1 MLAEIF
7 EKLGWVICTNKMP
20 HIITFNSRNFPYLLF
35 FFLLTRL
42 RYNIINSWKQWIDNN
57 WIQIK
62 ITHRTVDSM
71 VFVVLIAT
79 LIIIIKWIIT
89 TRGKKRLLVIL
100 GSLTRGSSYKKTVFF
115 LFIAMFDKNCNL
127 CLFLIPSLKDNYC
140 WLDGYQSLSRPLWN

>member
-20 HIITFNSRNFPYLLF
+20 LIITLNSRNFSYLL

-100 GSLTRGSSYKKTVFF
+100 GSLTRGSSCKKTVFF